1 MHSVQHFVG
10 IDIAA
15 ETFTAAIFIAP
26 AQPLQSA
33 PAFSNNATGF
43 ERFHDWLRQ
52 AGVTPSHSVLCLE
65 ATGVYGEA
73 LCYWFAAKDYAVAVE
88 PPNKVKRAFPLKGHK
103 TDAVDSRQIA
113 EYAYRYF
120 DELRLWKPRQ
130 QLIEQISVL
139 LATRE
144 QFVEQKTANRNA
156 LKALERKVVQ
166 TPVANTAYQTQIT
179 HLQEQIDRLEKE
191 IQQLINQDDHFKQMV
206 HLLDSIPGVGLLLAA
221 NLLTVTNGFA
231 NACTFN
237 ARQLASHAGICPYQ
251 VQSGSSVYKRP
262 RSPRHGP
269 PRLRKLL
276 HLAARS
282 LRTHHAAF
290 KRYFVQKLLEGKAK
304 KLIINNIAN
313 RLLKII
319 CAIMKT
325 QKPYRSNFISVNPM
339 LLKKA

>member
-120 DELRLWKPRQ
+120 DELRHASNSSNKSASCWRLVNSSSNKKPLIAMRSKPWNERSFKRRWPTRPIKPRSR
-130 QLIEQISVL
+130 IYKNRS
-139 LATRE
+139 
-144 QFVEQKTANRNA
+144 TAW
-156 LKALERKVVQ
+156 KK
-166 TPVANTAYQTQIT
+166 
-179 HLQEQIDRLEKE
+179 K
-191 IQQLINQDDHFKQMV
+191 
-206 HLLDSIPGVGLLLAA
+206 
-221 NLLTVTNGFA
+221 
-231 NACTFN
+231 FN
-237 ARQLASHAGICPYQ
+237 S
-251 VQSGSSVYKRP
+251 
-262 RSPRHGP
+262 
-269 PRLRKLL
+269 
-276 HLAARS
+276 
-282 LRTHHAAF
+282 
-290 KRYFVQKLLEGKAK
+290 
-304 KLIINNIAN
+304 
-313 RLLKII
+313 
-319 CAIMKT
+319 
-325 QKPYRSNFISVNPM
+325 
-339 LLKKA
+339 